1 MLAQKEKQRTNRAA
15 LFARLG
21 DDMDASKLRTEK
33 LKFKDQDAEPEGD
46 PLKQYRQMLTSGFVC
61 KEWTKGK
68 SASRKLSVN
77 ADWTSL
83 VARDTSKG
91 AAIQSCLTLNS
102 LCMAQLG
109 YGKGHMVKR
118 FISKKITP
126 ASKEERCFII
136 KSISGDDIF
145 CAEAKSRD
153 EAERI
158 TSAIEA
164 LLDVSTKWPH
174 RLHKG

>member
-21 DDMDASKLRTEK
+21 DDMDASKLRSEK
-33 LKFKDQDAEPEGD
+33 LRFKDQDAEPEGD
-46 PLKQYRQMLTSGFVC
+46 PLKQYREMLISGFVC

-83 VARDTSKG
+83 LARDTSKG
-91 AAIQSCLTLNS
+91 AAIQTCLPLNS

-118 FISKKITP
+118 FISKKIMP
-126 ASKEERCFII
+126 ASKEDRCFVI
-136 KSISGDDIF
+136 KNISGDDIL
-145 CAEAKSRD
+145 CAEAKSNGD
-153 EAERI
+153 AVKI

-164 LLDVSTKWPH
+164 LLVVSNKWPH
-174 RLHKG
+174 RLNKG